1 MELFLE
7 NISKSYE
14 ETLAVDGVTLAV
26 PSGKILALVGPS
38 GCGKTTLL
46 RVIAGLLVPDQ
57 GRVLL
62 DGQDM
67 TKLPPYRRPTATV
80 FQNYALFPHLNV
92 YENIAY
98 GLKARRSP
106 GQNTKAAVQEIM
118 DLMKITDLARRK
130 VNELSGGQQ
139 QRVAL
144 ARAMVVNPK
153 ILLFDEPLSSLD
165 ARLRVEMREEIKKIQ
180 QKTQITSI
188 YVTHDQEE
196 ALAIAQ
202 QVAVMKDGKIEQ
214 LGTPREIYCF
224 PETPFVAQFVGWGNL
239 VQGQVR
245 SVNERRWDVQFMGQ
259 TLQLE
264 REKSRDLQAGQA
276 VHLFFRPEDVVPA
289 PQGKWSVKIQQTTF
303 LGSLVRY
310 FLQTQGDH
318 DQALV
323 MDLPLDQARFQP
335 GEELPVEIIPHAV
348 RIFY

>member
-14 ETLAVDGVTLAV
+14 ETLAVDKVTLAV

-46 RVIAGLLVPDQ
+46 RIIAGLLAPDH
-57 GRVLL
+57 GKVLL
-62 DGQDM
+62 DGQDI
-67 TKLPPYRRPTATV
+67 THIPPYRRPTATV

-92 YENIAY
+92 YDNISY
-98 GLKARRSP
+98 GLKARRLP
-106 GQNTKAAVQEIM
+106 VLETREKVQEIM
-118 DLMKITDLARRK
+118 KLMKISDLAMRK

-180 QKTQITSI
+180 QKTEITSI

-214 LGTPREIYCF
+214 MGSPRDIYCF

-239 VQGQVR
+239 VDGQVKTANHHELNVHMMDQIFR
-245 SVNERRWDVQFMGQ
+245 LEKERG
-259 TLQLE
+259 
-264 REKSRDLQAGQA
+264 RELKAGQSA
-276 VHLFFRPEDVVPA
+276 QFFFRPEDVVPS
-289 PQGKWSVKIQQTTF
+289 PIGILPVTVQQVTF

-310 FLQTQGDH
+310 FLETRNGRTH
-318 DQALV
+318 LLV
-323 MDLPLDQARFQP
+323 MDLPLDQAHFKP
-335 GEELPVEIIPHAV
+335 GDEINVDIITHSV
-348 RIFY
+348 RVF

>member
-62 DGQDM
+62 DGQDI

-106 GQNTKAAVQEIM
+106 GQNTRAAVQEIM

-188 YVTHDQEE
+188 
-196 ALAIAQ
+196 
-202 QVAVMKDGKIEQ
+202 
-214 LGTPREIYCF
+214 
-224 PETPFVAQFVGWGNL
+224 
-239 VQGQVR
+239 
-245 SVNERRWDVQFMGQ
+245 
-259 TLQLE
+259 
-264 REKSRDLQAGQA
+264 
-276 VHLFFRPEDVVPA
+276 
-289 PQGKWSVKIQQTTF
+289 
-303 LGSLVRY
+303 
-310 FLQTQGDH
+310 
-318 DQALV
+318 
-323 MDLPLDQARFQP
+323 
-335 GEELPVEIIPHAV
+335 
-348 RIFY
+348 